1 MNEPGHVSTSC
12 DEALRLLSRSL
23 DGDLTRAETR
33 QLYLHLASCE
43 SCHAQMGE
51 MAMLAAQLAELHR
64 HYTSQSLDTTFIEKV
79 QEAIRHVEQAPPTL
93 TPAPQSVPQGSRFH
107 VHEVQLYS
115 AQDNI
120 VWTHTQLVPPRDT
133 IRLVVHQGHERSY
146 HFRLQSWGPVP
157 IAVIHQDARGGRE
170 ASQQLILQGIRY
182 AFLQTPHPNEAILIQ
197 NEGDQPIHVNA
208 ASQHPD
214 ALLVWILRH
223 NSALGASD
231 YPHHSPA
238 SDRRS
243 GRESQIGENSP

>member
-1 MNEPGHVSTSC
+1 MNAPGHAPISC

-51 MAMLAAQLAELHR
+51 MAMLAAQLAELNR
-64 HYTSQSLDTTFIEKV
+64 RYTSQSLDATFLEKV
-79 QEAIRHVEQAPPTL
+79 REAVRHVEQEQPTQAPS
-93 TPAPQSVPQGSRFH
+93 PQPVPQGARFH

-115 AQDNI
+115 AQDNV

-133 IRLVVHQGHERSY
+133 IRLVVHQGHNRSY
-146 HFRLQSWGPVP
+146 HFRLESWGPVP
-157 IAVIHQDARGGRE
+157 IAVIHEDARGGRE
-170 ASQQLILQGIRY
+170 AIQQLILQGIRY
-182 AFLQTPHPNEAILIQ
+182 AFLQTPHPKDAILIQ
-197 NEGDQPIHVNA
+197 NEGDQPIHVSA

-223 NSALGASD
+223 SGVPGAPD
-231 YPHHSPA
+231 YRYVSPPT
-238 SDRRS
+238 
-243 GRESQIGENSP
+243 GPQK